1 MGSLSITISLPFWHI
16 NVPET
21 DRTSLCPPFLVGLN
35 PKDLRTVSTPDAEYR
50 TQSWEEVCYLIR
62 TNNLERFQRIPS
74 NLRRYKAFTYRLGKL
89 HGSIANFVLSQRLG
103 WELPV
108 GPRGAPFQYEDDY
121 KILHNDWP
129 YGLDPRIVHL
139 VVWTKFELKAVSAT
153 GDLTDKA
160 RREIDDF
167 VTKTFRSRVPS
178 NHVMWFKN
186 WAALKS
192 IHAVEHFHVM
202 LFNPDPDFIREVTN
216 GDVPQC
222 EKADI

>member
-1 MGSLSITISLPFWHI
+1 MPFVNNFEIFSRPNKKKKEKKKHHSVTNTNTDTMGSLSITITLPFWHI
-16 NVPET
+16 NVPEPE
-21 DRTSLCPPFLVGLN
+21 RTPLCPPFLVGLN

-89 HGSIANFVLSQRLG
+89 HGSIANFVLSQRLR

-108 GPRGAPFQYEDDY
+108 VPRGAPFQYADDY

-178 NHVMWFKN
+178 NQVS
-186 WAALKS
+186 L
-192 IHAVEHFHVM
+192 
-202 LFNPDPDFIREVTN
+202 
-216 GDVPQC
+216 
-222 EKADI
+222 

>member
-1 MGSLSITISLPFWHI
+1 LSNNFEIFPRPNTIPPYTNTMGSLSVTISLPFWHI
-16 NVPET
+16 NVPEKE
-21 DRTSLCPPFLVGLN
+21 RTPHCPPFLVGLN
-35 PKDLRTVSTPDAEYR
+35 PKDLRTVSTPDSEYR

-89 HGSIANFVLSQRLG
+89 HGSIANFVLSQRLQ

-108 GPRGAPFQYEDDY
+108 VPRGAPFQYEEDY

-178 NHVMWFKN
+178 NQV
-186 WAALKS
+186 S
-192 IHAVEHFHVM
+192 
-202 LFNPDPDFIREVTN
+202 DDF
-216 GDVPQC
+216 
-222 EKADI
+222 

>member
-21 DRTSLCPPFLVGLN
+21 ERTPHCPPFLVGLN

-50 TQSWEEVCYLIR
+50 TQSWEEVSYLIR

-89 HGSIANFVLSQRLG
+89 HGSIANFVLGQRLR

-108 GPRGAPFQYEDDY
+108 VPRGAPFQYEDDY

-178 NHVMWFKN
+178 NQVMWFKN

-202 LFNPDPDFIREVTN
+202 LFNPDPDFIKEVTN